1 MNNNLAA
8 HFVASIDRPEKPC
21 IFTTDNQ
28 AISYGQV
35 FSNASKYANALKS
48 LGVQPADRVAV
59 QVEKSIDALYLYLG
73 CLMTGGIYLPLN
85 NAYTPSEIS
94 YFLGDAEPH
103 LFVCD
108 PVGEALLADICTQ
121 SGVSHQLTLDQSG
134 KGSITD
140 LTASQSDDFEIEQLQ
155 SDDLAAILYTSGT
168 TGRSKGAMLS
178 HGNLLSNTLALIDAW
193 KISADDTLLHAL
205 PIFHTHGLFVA
216 TSTSLLSG
224 GSMVFLPKFDVDEV
238 IRQLP
243 RTTVMMGV
251 PTFYSRLL
259 SKPEFNR
266 DLISHMRLFI
276 SGSAPLS
283 AETHIE
289 FNKRTGHAILERY
302 GMTETNM
309 NTSNPYD
316 GERRAGTIGFPLPG
330 VELKITNPE
339 TEKEL
344 ARGETGII
352 EVRGPNVF
360 KGYWRNPEKTA
371 EELRDDGFFITGDMA
386 RIDREGYV
394 SIVGRS
400 KDLIISGGLNIY
412 PAEVETVLDAIGGVA
427 ESAVIGLS
435 HPDFGESVTAVI
447 ALRPNAQ
454 KGVRI
459 SEAEIIA
466 EAAKTLAKFK
476 VPKRVLFVDALPRNT
491 MGKIQKNQMRE
502 DYKELYQQGA

>member
-1 MNNNLAA
+1 MNNNLIA
-8 HFVASIDRPEKPC
+8 HFVANIDKPEKTC

-28 AISYGQV
+28 EISYGEV
-35 FSNASKYANALKS
+35 FSSASKYANALKS
-48 LGVQPADRVAV
+48 LGVQPGDRIAV
-59 QVEKSIDALYLYLG
+59 QVEKSVDALYLYLG

-103 LFVCD
+103 IFVSD
-108 PVGEALLADICTQ
+108 PGEEALLADICTQ
-121 SGVSHQLTLDQSG
+121 TGVSRQLTLDQNG
-134 KGSITD
+134 KGSIAD
-140 LTASQSDDFEIEQLQ
+140 LAASQSDDFEILQ
-155 SDDLAAILYTSGT
+155 RKSDDLAAILYTSGT

-178 HGNLLSNTLALIDAW
+178 HGNLVSNTLALLETW

-216 TSTSLLSG
+216 TSTSLLAG

-243 RTTVMMGV
+243 RTTILMGV

-259 SKPEFNR
+259 SKQEFNR
-266 DLISHMRLFI
+266 DLVSHMRLFV

-289 FNKRTGHAILERY
+289 FSKRTGHAILERY

-316 GERRAGTIGFPLPG
+316 GERRAGTVGFPLPG
-330 VELKITNPE
+330 VELKITNPK
-339 TEKEL
+339 TGDEL
-344 ARGETGII
+344 AQGETGII

-360 KGYWRNPEKTA
+360 KGYWRNLEKTA
-371 EELRDDGFFITGDMA
+371 EELRDNGFFITGDMA
-386 RIDREGYV
+386 RIDTEGYV

-400 KDLIISGGLNIY
+400 KDLIISGGLNVY
-412 PAEVETVLDAIGGVA
+412 PAEVETVLDAIYGIA
-427 ESAVIGLS
+427 ESAVIGLN

-447 ALRPNAQ
+447 ALHPGAQ
-454 KGVRI
+454 LN
-459 SEAEIIA
+459 EADIIK
-466 EAAKTLAKFK
+466 EAAKTLANYK
-476 VPKRVLFVDALPRNT
+476 VPKRALIIDALPRNT

-502 DYKELYQQGA
+502 DYKALYQDNA

>member
-1 MNNNLAA
+1 MNNNLVA
-8 HFVASIDRPEKPC
+8 HFVATIDNPKKPC
-21 IFTTDNQ
+21 VITTNGQ
-28 AISYGQV
+28 EISYGQF
-35 FSNASKYANALKS
+35 FSNASKYANALIS
-48 LGVQPADRVAV
+48 LGIQPGDRVAV
-59 QVEKSIDALYLYLG
+59 QVEKSVDALYLYLG

-85 NAYTPSEIS
+85 NAYMPAEIS

-103 LFVCD
+103 IFVSD
-108 PVGEALLADICTQ
+108 PGDEALLADICTQ
-121 SGVSHQLTLDQSG
+121 SGVKHQLTLDQNG
-134 KGSITD
+134 NGSIAD
-140 LTASQSDDFEIEQLQ
+140 FAARQSDSFDIVQRQ

-178 HGNLLSNTLALIDAW
+178 HGNLLSNTQALLEIW
-193 KISADDTLLHAL
+193 KISANDTLLHAL

-216 TSTSLLSG
+216 TSTSLLAG

-243 RTTVMMGV
+243 RATVLMGV

-259 SKPEFNR
+259 SKEQFDR
-266 DLISHMRLFI
+266 KLVSHMRLFV

-289 FNKRTGHAILERY
+289 FSKRTGHAILERY

-316 GERRAGTIGFPLPG
+316 GERRAGTVGFPLPG
-330 VELKITNPE
+330 VELIITNSKTGE
-339 TEKEL
+339 EL
-344 ARGETGII
+344 PQGKTGII

-371 EELRDDGFFITGDMA
+371 EELRENGFFITGDMA
-386 RIDREGYV
+386 RIDPEGYV

-400 KDLIISGGLNIY
+400 KDLVISGGLNIY
-412 PAEVETVLDAIGGVA
+412 PAEVETVLDAIKGVA
-427 ESAVIGLS
+427 ESAIIGLA
-435 HPDFGESVTAVI
+435 HPDFGECVTAVV
-447 ALRPNAQ
+447 ALHPNVQ
-454 KGVRI
+454 L
-459 SEAEIIA
+459 SEESIIL

-476 VPKRVLFVDALPRNT
+476 VPKRVLIVDTLPRNT

-502 DYKELYQQGA
+502 EYKALY

>member
-8 HFVASIDRPEKPC
+8 HFFANIDRPEKPC
-21 IFTTDNQ
+21 ILTTDDQ
-28 AISYGQV
+28 VISYEQV
-35 FSNASKYANALKS
+35 FSNASQYANAL
-48 LGVQPADRVAV
+48 LTIGVQPGDRVAV
-59 QVEKSIDALYLYLG
+59 QVEKSVDALCLYLG

-94 YFLGDAEPH
+94 YFLGDAEPN

-108 PVGEALLADICTQ
+108 PIGEALLADICAQT
-121 SGVSHQLTLDQSG
+121 GVSHQFTLDQNG
-134 KGSITD
+134 KGSIAD
-140 LTASQSDDFEIEQLQ
+140 LATSQSGSFDIVQRQ

-178 HGNLLSNTLALIDAW
+178 HGNLLSNTIALIDIW
-193 KISADDTLLHAL
+193 NISVDDTLLHAL

-216 TSTSLLSG
+216 TSTSLLTG

-243 RTTVMMGV
+243 RATVLMGV

-266 DLISHMRLFI
+266 DLVSHMRLFV

-289 FNKRTGHAILERY
+289 FSKRTGHAILERY

-316 GERRAGTIGFPLPG
+316 GERRAGTVGFPLPG
-330 VELKITNPE
+330 IELRITIPATDE
-339 TEKEL
+339 EL
-344 ARGETGII
+344 AQGETGII

-360 KGYWRNPEKTA
+360 KGYWQNPEKTA
-371 EELRDDGFFITGDMA
+371 EELRDNGFFITGDMA
-386 RIDREGYV
+386 RIDEKGYV

-412 PAEVETVLDAIGGVA
+412 PAEVETVLDAIGAIA
-427 ESAVIGLS
+427 ESAIIGLE
-435 HPDFGESVTAVI
+435 HPDFGESVTAVV

-454 KGVRI
+454 I
-459 SEAEIIA
+459 SEVAIIR

-476 VPKRVLFVDALPRNT
+476 IPKRVLFVDALPRNT
-491 MGKIQKNQMRE
+491 MGKIQKNQMRDE
-502 DYKELYQQGA
+502 YKSLYQ